1 MPFYFRKRPGS
12 KNVKAN
18 VTQRGLRSLTFTS
31 GSKKGQPRLNFN
43 TSRGWSFS
51 FLGTGIM
58 WRQKGYGNSKYE
70 SVVEE
75 RGYDLR
81 TKEGRAQHAE
91 NKANEAISVTCFA
104 VGGTIAWLTDSP
116 HGFWA
121 GYILFWLL
129 ASIKNESLSTLVWAF
144 FVHLFAAA
152 GYGISLLFDASSY
165 EPAIWGAVFGNFVS
179 AHFNK
184 TLGFNIFLFCLFL
197 GCWAFFGEPSIYFS
211 DLAERLVGAKYIGLP
226 PMDLSIDV
234 SNLNRFLDDT
244 LNPLFATDGP
254 INPLFF
260 TLNIYASIALF
271 FGFYRWGTILWKKP
285 LDWASSKLDLF
296 LLRLVGIAVFFFS
309 HVCCLLLSILFFGLF
324 YDQLPRIGNLAFNNY
339 PVMVFL
345 LASFSLTVGIIVNI
359 SLTREKEQARKFWPI
374 IFQCALTLFWLPALF
389 YQRTKTQAPE
399 ISKLIAVNEEPSLN
413 KTLKKSE
420 PLKRRKADLNENQ
433 DVASVSDKFFILS
446 RKKLQHQGLDDAI
459 YGIPGLGKK
468 RQSALMQAYPD
479 LSEILEKGDG
489 EINLQTGLGSKLIK
503 RAKFALREAIKA
515 KEKDILSEY
524 LSYVFPLK
532 SQPRHLTLAA
542 FSSFEQ
548 LYQFCKDPD
557 DALGTINKDELAK
570 LIRLTLSQQ
579 IEEESDIDGVTL
591 SPENEGDPWN
601 TSMDSLEAS
610 QNGLDLG
617 EDQFNQQAEKDV
629 LRRRNEK
636 QSNIEQNFAPR
647 QELPDGLDGWSTA
660 KKLNTE
666 QKIALKLLIN
676 NLVINNPR
684 LMPKYTKTLISIR
697 NTLHARQKV
706 ILYIGSID
714 KKKNIKCAFAATK
727 ERAFVESVA
736 DDLTTFSPKIVER
749 IDGFGLEVTI
759 PFQNTKNDHLKE
771 IYSAFKSYEELWS

>member
-51 FLGTGIM
+51 FPGTGVM

-81 TKEGRAQHAE
+81 TKEGRSQHAE

-104 VGGTIAWLTDSP
+104 VGAAIAWLTDSP

-129 ASIKNESLSTLVWAF
+129 APIKNESLSTLVWAF

-165 EPAIWGAVFGNFVS
+165 EPAIWGAVIGNFVS
-179 AHFNK
+179 AHFNR
-184 TLGFNIFLFCLFL
+184 TVGFNIFLLCLFL
-197 GCWAFFGEPSIYFS
+197 GCWAFFGEPSIYFA

-226 PMDLSIDV
+226 PMDLSIDL

-271 FGFYRWGTILWKKP
+271 FGFYRWGKILWKKP

-296 LLRLVGIAVFFFS
+296 LLRLVGIAVFFCS
-309 HVCCLLLSILFFGLF
+309 HVCCIILSILFFALF
-324 YDQLPRIGNLAFNNY
+324 YDQLPRVSQMAFYNY
-339 PVMVFL
+339 PVMAFF
-345 LASFSLTVGIIVNI
+345 LASFSPTVGVIINI
-359 SLTREKEQARKFWPI
+359 SLRREKDQERNFWPI
-374 IFQCALTLFWLPALF
+374 IFQCAVTLFWLPALF
-389 YQRTKTQAPE
+389 YKRAQEQAPKNLK
-399 ISKLIAVNEEPSLN
+399 STTVNEAPSLD

-420 PLKRRKADLNENQ
+420 PMKRQKADPSENQ
-433 DVASVSDKFFILS
+433 EASDVSDKFFILS
-446 RKKLQHQGLDDAI
+446 RKKLQHQGLDSAI
-459 YGIPGLGKK
+459 DGILGLGKK
-468 RQSALMQAYPD
+468 RQSALVQAYPD
-479 LSEILEKGDG
+479 LSEILEKSDG
-489 EINLQTGLGSKLIK
+489 EISLQTGLGSKLIK
-503 RAKFALREAIKA
+503 RVKFALGEATKA

-532 SQPRHLTLAA
+532 SQPRNLTLAA

-557 DALGTINKDELAK
+557 DALSTLNKDELAK
-570 LIRLTLSQQ
+570 LFLVTLQQQ
-579 IEEESDIDGVTL
+579 IEEESDIDGVAL
-591 SPENEGDPWN
+591 SPENERDPRN
-601 TSMDSLEAS
+601 TSMESLGAS

-617 EDQFNQQAEKDV
+617 EGQFNQQAEKDV
-629 LRRRNEK
+629 LRRSDKK
-636 QSNIEQNFAPR
+636 QSNTEQRFAPR
-647 QELPDGLDGWSTA
+647 QELTDGLDGWA
-660 KKLNTE
+660 RYRNLDPE
-666 QKIALKLLIN
+666 QKNAIKLLIS
-676 NLVINNPR
+676 NLIDNNPA
-684 LMPKYTKTLISIR
+684 LKPKYAKTVISIR
-697 NTLHARQKV
+697 NTSHPKQKV
-706 ILYIGSID
+706 IFYIISVGKD
-714 KKKNIKCAFAATK
+714 KNIKGAFAATK
-727 ERAFVESVA
+727 ELDFVKSVV
-736 DDLTTFSPKIVER
+736 DKLTFFSPKIVER

-759 PFQNTKNDHLKE
+759 PTQNTKTDHLKE
-771 IYSAFKSYEELWS
+771 IYSAISSYEKLWT

>member
-51 FLGTGIM
+51 FPGTGVM

-104 VGGTIAWLTDSP
+104 VGAAIAWLTDSP

-165 EPAIWGAVFGNFVS
+165 EPAIWGAVIGNFVS

-184 TLGFNIFLFCLFL
+184 TVGFNIFLFCLFL
-197 GCWAFFGEPSIYFS
+197 GCWAFFGEPSIYFA
-211 DLAERLVGAKYIGLP
+211 DLAKRIVGAKYIGLP
-226 PMDLSIDV
+226 PMDLSIDI

-271 FGFYRWGTILWKKP
+271 FGFYRWGKILWKKP

-296 LLRLVGIAVFFFS
+296 LLRLVGIAVFFCS
-309 HVCCLLLSILFFGLF
+309 HVCCFTLSLLFLLLF
-324 YDQLPRIGNLAFNNY
+324 YDQLPRVGQVAFYNS
-339 PVMVFL
+339 PIVAFF
-345 LASFSLTVGIIVNI
+345 LASFSPTLGIIINI
-359 SLTREKEQARKFWPI
+359 SLRREKDQERNFWPI
-374 IFQCALTLFWLPALF
+374 IAQCAVTLFWLPALF
-389 YQRTKTQAPE
+389 YKQTQKQAPKNL
-399 ISKLIAVNEEPSLN
+399 SSTTFNEAPSLD

-420 PLKRRKADLNENQ
+420 PMKRQKADLSENQ
-433 DVASVSDKFFILS
+433 DAASLSDKFFILS
-446 RKKLQHQGLDDAI
+446 RKKLQHQGLDSAI
-459 YGIPGLGKK
+459 NGILGLGKK

-479 LSEILEKGDG
+479 LSEILQKSDD
-489 EINLQTGLGSKLIK
+489 EISLQTGLGSKLIK
-503 RAKFALREAIKA
+503 RVKFALREAIKA

-532 SQPRHLTLAA
+532 SQPRNLTLAA
-542 FSSFEQ
+542 FSSFEK
-548 LYQFCKDPD
+548 LYQFSKEPD
-557 DALGTINKDELAK
+557 GTLNTLNKNDLAS
-570 LIRLTLSQQ
+570 LIR
-579 IEEESDIDGVTL
+579 VTL
-591 SPENEGDPWN
+591 KQKMG
-601 TSMDSLEAS
+601 TGR
-610 QNGLDLG
+610 GL
-617 EDQFNQQAEKDV
+617 
-629 LRRRNEK
+629 NEK
-636 QSNIEQNFAPR
+636 QSNTEQRFAPR
-647 QELPDGLDGWSTA
+647 QELAGGLDGWASSRN
-660 KKLNTE
+660 LDPE
-666 QKIALKLLIN
+666 QKNAIKLLIS
-676 NLVINNPR
+676 NLISNNPA
-684 LMPKYTKTLISIR
+684 LMPKYAKTVISIR
-697 NTLHARQKV
+697 NTTHPKEKV
-706 ILYIGSID
+706 IFYIISVGKD
-714 KKKNIKCAFAATK
+714 KNIKGAFAATK
-727 ERAFVESVA
+727 ELDFVKSVA

-759 PFQNTKNDHLKE
+759 PSQNTKTDHLKE
-771 IYSAFKSYEELWS
+771 IYSAINSYEEFWR

>member
-51 FLGTGIM
+51 FPGTGVM

-75 RGYDLR
+75 HGYDLR
-81 TKEGRAQHAE
+81 TKEGRAQYAK

-104 VGGTIAWLTDSP
+104 VGAAIAWLTESP

-179 AHFNK
+179 AHFIR
-184 TLGFNIFLFCLFL
+184 TVGFNIFLFCLFL
-197 GCWAFFGEPSIYFS
+197 GCWAFFGEPSIYFA

-226 PMDLSIDV
+226 PMDLSVDI

-260 TLNIYASIALF
+260 TLNIYALIAVF

-309 HVCCLLLSILFFGLF
+309 CVCCFALSHLFLLLF
-324 YDQLPRIGNLAFNNY
+324 YDQFPRVGQVAFYNF
-339 PVMVFL
+339 PVMAFF
-345 LASFSLTVGIIVNI
+345 LASFSPTLGIIINI
-359 SLTREKEQARKFWPI
+359 SLRREKDQERNFWPI
-374 IFQCALTLFWLPALF
+374 ISQCAITLFWLPALI
-389 YQRTKTQAPE
+389 YKQAQKQAPKNLN
-399 ISKLIAVNEEPSLN
+399 STTLNEAPSTD

-420 PLKRRKADLNENQ
+420 LMKRQKADLSENQ
-433 DVASVSDKFFILS
+433 DEASVSDKFFILS
-446 RKKLQHQGLDDAI
+446 RKKFQHQGLDSAI
-459 YGIPGLGKK
+459 DGILGLGKK

-479 LSEILEKGDG
+479 LSKILEKSDD
-489 EINLQTGLGSKLIK
+489 EISLQTGLGSKLIT
-503 RAKFALREAIKA
+503 RVKFALREAIKD

-532 SQPRHLTLAA
+532 SQPRNLTLAA

-548 LYQFCKDPD
+548 LYQFSKEPD
-557 DALGTINKDELAK
+557 GALNTLNKNDLTS
-570 LIRLTLSQQ
+570 LIR
-579 IEEESDIDGVTL
+579 VTL
-591 SPENEGDPWN
+591 KQK
-601 TSMDSLEAS
+601 MDTGR
-610 QNGLDLG
+610 GL
-617 EDQFNQQAEKDV
+617 
-629 LRRRNEK
+629 NEK
-636 QSNIEQNFAPR
+636 QSNTEQRFAPR
-647 QELPDGLDGWSTA
+647 QELADGLDGWASSRN
-660 KKLNTE
+660 LGPE
-666 QKIALKLLIN
+666 QKNAIKILISNLLT
-676 NLVINNPR
+676 NNPV
-684 LMPKYTKTLISIR
+684 LMPKYAKTVISIR
-697 NTLHARQKV
+697 NTSHPREKV
-706 ILYIGSID
+706 IFYIISVG
-714 KKKNIKCAFAATK
+714 KNKNIKGVFAATK
-727 ERAFVESVA
+727 EIDFVKSVA

-759 PFQNTKNDHLKE
+759 PPQNTKTDHLKE
-771 IYSAFKSYEELWS
+771 IYSAINSYEELWS